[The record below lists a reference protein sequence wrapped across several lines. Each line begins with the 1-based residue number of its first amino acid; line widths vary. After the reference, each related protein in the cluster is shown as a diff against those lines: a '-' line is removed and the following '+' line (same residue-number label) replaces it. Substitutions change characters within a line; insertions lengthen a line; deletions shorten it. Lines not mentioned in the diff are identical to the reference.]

1 MYFLALSLFL
11 WGSVFA
17 NEGMAANT
25 ITSNEIYCS
34 DDTKARD
41 TTVTTDLE
49 SYKNVIVQMKEI
61 GWYLKEMSID
71 TKNNIV
77 KITFTDLPPHIQ
89 VIVRV
94 SEILA
99 NASSTTRNSFDTTR
113 GSNNRHCNYHKG
125 GGRPKSSSPPSV
137 LASDCSR

>member
-25 ITSNEIYCS
+25 LTANEIYCS

-77 KITFTDLPPHIQ
+77 KITFTAPPHIQ

-99 NASSTTRNSFDTTR
+99 NASSTVRNSFDTTR

>member
-11 WGSVFA
+11 WGSLFA

-25 ITSNEIYCS
+25 LTSNEIYCS

-77 KITFTDLPPHIQ
+77 KITFTDPPPHSSNSK
-89 VIVRV
+89 
-94 SEILA
+94 SERD
-99 NASSTTRNSFDTTR
+99 TRKRLFH
-113 GSNNRHCNYHKG
+113 GKELFRHNKG
-125 GGRPKSSSPPSV
+125 KQQSA
-137 LASDCSR
+137 L